1 MEEKDVDIKARFRKW
16 MSKTKRK
23 MENHILKTP

>member
-1 MEEKDVDIKARFRKW
+1 MEEKDVKARFRKW